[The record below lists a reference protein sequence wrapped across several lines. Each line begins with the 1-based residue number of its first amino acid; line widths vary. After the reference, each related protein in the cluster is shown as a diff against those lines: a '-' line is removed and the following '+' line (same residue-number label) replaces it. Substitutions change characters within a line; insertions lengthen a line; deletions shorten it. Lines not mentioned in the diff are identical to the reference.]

1 MDTKER
7 LHKAREAALLAAAKV
22 TELEARV
29 AYEESFEQD
38 GRAWIV
44 QRRCIDTG
52 RLMGSEGI
60 FLRESEA
67 YRFAE
72 GLAGY
77 GVGKDIFVDSLPLYR

>member
-1 MDTKER
+1 MDTKDK

-22 TELEARV
+22 TELETRL

-38 GRAWIV
+38 GRAWLV
-44 QRRCIDTG
+44 LRRCIDTG
-52 RLMGSEGI
+52 RMSGMEGI
-60 FLRESEA
+60 FLTESEA

-77 GVGKDIFVDSLPLYR
+77 GVGKDIFVESLPLYR